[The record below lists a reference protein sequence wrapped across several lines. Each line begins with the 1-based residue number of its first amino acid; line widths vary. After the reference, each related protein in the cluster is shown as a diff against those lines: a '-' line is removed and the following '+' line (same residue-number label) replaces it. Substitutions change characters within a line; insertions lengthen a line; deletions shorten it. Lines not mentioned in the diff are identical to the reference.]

1 MYALQA
7 HHDQV
12 DSLYIVIGMLQVFD
26 LDYYALFDPGATFI
40 LVTPYM
46 AVKFGDSPNTL
57 C

>member
-26 LDYYALFDPGATFI
+26 LDDYALFDPGATFI